1 MRLLYYLKISF
12 KKKKSSLWTG
22 IEYPLKPALHS
33 MDKESACNAGGMETW
48 VQPLHQEGSLEEEN
62 GNSLQYFARKILWTE
77 ERGRL

>member
-1 MRLLYYLKISF
+1 M
-12 KKKKSSLWTG
+12 
-22 IEYPLKPALHS
+22 KPALRS

-48 VQPLHQEGSLEEEN
+48 VQPLHQEVSLEEEN